1 MMELIQFFTILL
13 AAFGLMG
20 VGWLILGALVLP
32 GTCPAQM
39 VIDAQGDGGGLEQ
52 SVRALLWLRRSG
64 FWRGDVVIRDC
75 GLTEAGGALAHAL
88 AEQSGV
94 RFTGDDPDR
103 IGAA

>member
-1 MMELIQFFTILL
+1 MELIQFFAILL
-13 AAFGLMG
+13 AAFGLAG

-32 GTCPAQM
+32 GTCPARM
-39 VIDAQGDGGGLEQ
+39 VIDAHGDGGGLEQ
-52 SVRALLWLRRSG
+52 TVRALLWLRCSG

-75 GLTEAGGALAHAL
+75 GLTGAGAELAHAL
-88 AEQSGV
+88 AAQSGV